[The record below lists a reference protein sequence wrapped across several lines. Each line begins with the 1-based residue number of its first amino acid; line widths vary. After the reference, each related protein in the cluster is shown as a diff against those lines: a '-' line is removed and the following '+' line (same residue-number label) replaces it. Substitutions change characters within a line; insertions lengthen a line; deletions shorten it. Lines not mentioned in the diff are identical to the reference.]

1 MLGKTADRAADEGTA
16 TISLGIAWR
25 VRALRF
31 LEHMLKINFAKA
43 AALGS
48 FAFDVP
54 VF

>member
-31 LEHMLKINFAKA
+31 LEQMLKINFAKA